1 MTGTAIKQAPIISL
15 ATAVTSFA
23 VVGIAIAPWAVKDH
37 ALALLH
43 VGLPLFSSLHM
54 GTGFSPLVACVVA
67 VVLFLAG
74 VVSGLSGFAFSAVA
88 ACILWLLPPLQAVPL
103 IMLLSTCNQ
112 LLSVGAL
119 RKEVVLRSTAEREGA
134 LAYIVGGLVGVP
146 IGLWLLRSLPTH
158 IFAGGLGLFLITYS
172 ALVLLKPDSLRISL
186 SGWKPAVA
194 MGAAGGIVGGF
205 SAFPGS
211 IPVVYLGLRGLSKT
225 ETRNITQPYILALQ
239 LVSLSI
245 LALIRPAIFNTQ
257 FWLLW
262 ALTLPAVLL
271 GTSTGVALYRRL
283 SEVNFRRAVLIL
295 LMVSGVSMIAKAL
308 I

>member
-1 MTGTAIKQAPIISL
+1 MTNNAVKQAPIISL
-15 ATAVTSFA
+15 SIVIATFSVA
-23 VVGIAIAPWAVKDH
+23 GIAIASRVLEDR

-43 VGLPLFSSLHM
+43 VGSSLVSSLHI
-54 GTGFSPLVACVVA
+54 GSSFNPVGAAVAA
-67 VVLFLAG
+67 LVLFLAG

-119 RKEVVLRSTAEREGA
+119 RKELVLRSTPEREGA
-134 LAYIVGGLVGVP
+134 LAYIAGGLVGVP
-146 IGLWLLRSLPTH
+146 IGLALLQALPMRL
-158 IFAGGLGLFLITYS
+158 FGGGLGVFLLIYGV
-172 ALVLLKPDSLRISL
+172 LVLLKPDHLRIRL

-194 MGAAGGIVGGF
+194 VGAAGGIVGGF

-225 ETRNITQPYILALQ
+225 ETRNITQPYILILQ
-239 LVSLSI
+239 LISLSI
-245 LALIRPAIFNTQ
+245 LALTRSSIFNMQ

-271 GTSTGVALYRRL
+271 GTSTGLTLYRRFN
-283 SEVNFRRAVLIL
+283 EVNFRRAVLIL
-295 LMVSGVSMIAKAL
+295 LIVSGVSLVVKTL